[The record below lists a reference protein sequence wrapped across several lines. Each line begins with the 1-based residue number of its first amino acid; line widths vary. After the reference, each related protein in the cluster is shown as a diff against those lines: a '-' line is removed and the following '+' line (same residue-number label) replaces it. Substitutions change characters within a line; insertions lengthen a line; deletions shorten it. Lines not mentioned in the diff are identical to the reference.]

1 VKNVK
6 PWRVASILT
15 VAAVGVVPVLAPV
28 PASAS
33 RGPAR
38 ASSAGNAGGEVFAF
52 PPLVASDATSSRSA
66 QALSTGASLTSGDE
80 LGSAPAA
87 LTATTGNYHAVAPLR
102 IVDSRSAVGVSR
114 KLTTN
119 EVVGFSV
126 VGGGAAVPAN
136 VTAVVVNVTMADP
149 VGPGFMTAW
158 AAGGTQPLASIINIE
173 SPGQAIANLVTVP
186 VGTGG
191 VVNLSTSVGTHVIV
205 DLQGYYVPVASATA
219 GRFVPKDPTRI
230 LDTRNGLGKVAA
242 GAEIVVDVA
251 TLAGVSADVTAAVLK
266 VTVADATAGGFWT
279 VYPNTGTRPIV
290 SNLNVAAAGDAIS
303 NQVIVPL
310 SAGKIRIF
318 GERGGHV
325 IVDIVGTFTGAT
337 SPESTEGLFTPVTPG
352 RALDSRTGNQK
363 LGVRR
368 TIEVSVANRF
378 GIPGSGVAAVV
389 LNTTIAPA
397 TNDGFLTVW
406 PARTYRPNASSL
418 NAAAGKTIAGH
429 VITPVSTNGFAIFSD
444 NGGQVIA
451 DVSGW
456 YSGTPGASITPPHVP
471 LYGPSGPSGAPKS
484 DVYTFQVGLN
494 ASGAEVKGGGASV
507 NPYRWNP
514 CAPIRYRINLGG
526 YGEQFR
532 PVIEEAFDRLSSAS
546 GLKFVYSGESTYMP
560 GYTVLN
566 SPATA
571 EPFEVS
577 DADAVNRTAPYDLLV
592 ALGSS
597 AATKGMVGTGGVLG
611 VTYIDWFKSRA
622 GVLGRIDLSSVTIDM
637 PNMGTSNWSFDA
649 NNKPGIGP
657 VLLHEFAH
665 VVGLSHAADES
676 QIMYYAVTANYTYQD
691 GDMRGLWR
699 EGQGVCL

>member
-6 PWRVASILT
+6 AWRVLSILT
-15 VAAVGVVPVLAPV
+15 VAAAGVVPVLAPT

-33 RGPAR
+33 RATTG
-38 ASSAGNAGGEVFAF
+38 ASSAGAAGGEVFAF
-52 PPLVASDATSSRSA
+52 PPLVASDGTSSRSA
-66 QALSTGASLTSGDE
+66 QALSNGAAVVSADE

-87 LTATTGNYHAVAPLR
+87 LTAATGNYRAVAPVR
-102 IVDSRSAVGVSR
+102 IVDTRSAIGIDH
-114 KLTTN
+114 KLATN
-119 EVVGFSV
+119 EIAGISV
-126 VGGGAAVPAN
+126 VGGAGAVPAN
-136 VTAVVVNVTMADP
+136 ATAVVVNVTMADP
-149 VGPGFMTAW
+149 NGGGYLTAW
-158 AAGGTQPLASIINIE
+158 GAGDAQPLASIINVE
-173 SPGQAIANLVTVP
+173 SAGQAIANLATVP
-186 VGTGG
+186 VGAGG
-191 VVNLSTSVGTHVIV
+191 VVNLFASIGTHVIV
-205 DLQGYYVPVASATA
+205 DLQGYYAPVASATS

-242 GAEIVVDVA
+242 GGEIVVDVA
-251 TLAGVSADVTAAVLK
+251 TLAGVPADVSAAVLK

-279 VYPNTGTRPIV
+279 VYPNTGSRPVV

-310 SAGKIRIF
+310 AAGKIKIF

-325 IVDIVGTFTGAT
+325 IVDIVGSFTGAT
-337 SPESTEGLFTPVTPG
+337 SPSSTDGLFTPVTPG
-352 RALDSRTGNQK
+352 RAVDSRTGNQK

-368 TIEVSVANRF
+368 TIEVPVANRF
-378 GIPGSGVAAVV
+378 GIPGSGVSAVV
-389 LNTTIAPA
+389 LNTTVAPA
-397 TNDGFLTVW
+397 TNGGFLTVW

-418 NAAAGKTIAGH
+418 NASAGQTIAGH

-444 NGGQVIA
+444 NGGQVVA

-471 LYGPSGPSGAPKS
+471 LYGPNGPSGAPKS

-494 ASGAEVKGGGASV
+494 ANGAEVKGGGATV

-526 YGEQFR
+526 YGEQYR
-532 PVIEEAFDRLSSAS
+532 AVIEEAFDRLSSAS
-546 GLKFVYSGESTYMP
+546 GLKFVYTGESTYMP

-566 SPATA
+566 SPASA

-577 DADAVNRTAPYDLLV
+577 DVDAVNRTAPYDLLV

-597 AATKGMVGTGGVLG
+597 AATRGMVGEGGVLG
-611 VTYIDWFKSRA
+611 VTYIDWFRSRA
-622 GVLGRIDLSSVTIDM
+622 GALGRIDLSSVTIDM
-637 PNMGTSNWSFDA
+637 PNMGTSNWSFDG
-649 NNKPGIGP
+649 NNDPGLGP

-665 VVGLSHAADES
+665 VVGLSHAADRS
-676 QIMYYAVTANYTYQD
+676 QIMYYSVTENYTYQD
-691 GDMRGLWR
+691 GDLRGLWR